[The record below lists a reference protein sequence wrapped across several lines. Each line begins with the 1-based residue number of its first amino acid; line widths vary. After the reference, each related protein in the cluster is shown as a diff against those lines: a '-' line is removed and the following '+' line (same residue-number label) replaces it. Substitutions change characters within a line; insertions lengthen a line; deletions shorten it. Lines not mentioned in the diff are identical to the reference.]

1 MKNLIWV
8 HVHCEWC
15 VQVKLDSIEHMDLV
29 TRRGQLTIKLLVHG
43 DGAKLLLRGA
53 PEDTRHWFNMIMGCC
68 NQVSPT
74 QLHATPIHRIFSL
87 V

>member
-1 MKNLIWV
+1 
-8 HVHCEWC
+8 
-15 VQVKLDSIEHMDLV
+15 MDLV

-68 NQVSPT
+68 NQVSTT
-74 QLHATPIHRIFSL
+74 QLHDTPIHQIFSL